1 VERARAGGGPSF
13 IEAKTYRFLGH
24 YVGDPALYMPK
35 EERELWAERDAT
47 LKLGRQLRA
56 WGYLSEDEDAKLA
69 ADVAKELEEAIE
81 FAKSSP
87 KPPPEDALTDAYGH
101 FDYRGNPLGDAGAS
115 ADRSPSI
122 GWPGREEPLLQQ
134 GAHELREISYR
145 DALREALREEMLRD
159 ERVFLMGEDIA
170 DPFGSAYKV
179 TLGLSPEFGTDRV
192 RQTPISELGFVGAG
206 VGAALTGMRP
216 VVELMY
222 IDFSTLPMD
231 QIANQ
236 AAKIRY
242 MSGGQAQVPLV
253 IRTQGGMGRSSAAH
267 HAQSLEAWFV
277 HIPGLLVAMPSTP
290 YDAKGLLKTA
300 IRLNDPVMFIE
311 HKLLYNTEGPVPDE
325 EYTIPFGVADVKR
338 EGTDCTVVATS
349 RTVLM
354 ALQAAEILAQEG
366 ISLEVIDPRTLF
378 PLDVD
383 TIVESVKKTS
393 RLVVAHESP
402 ERGGVAAEVIAQ
414 VADKGFGYID
424 APIQRVC
431 APSVPTPFARHLE
444 DFIIVNETHIAD
456 RVRRL
461 VRGEI

>member
-1 VERARAGGGPSF
+1 
-13 IEAKTYRFLGH
+13 
-24 YVGDPALYMPK
+24 M
-35 EERELWAERDAT
+35 AT
-47 LKLGRQLRA
+47 R
-56 WGYLSEDEDAKLA
+56 
-69 ADVAKELEEAIE
+69 VI
-81 FAKSSP
+81 
-87 KPPPEDALTDAYGH
+87 T
-101 FDYRGNPLGDAGAS
+101 
-115 ADRSPSI
+115 
-122 GWPGREEPLLQQ
+122 
-134 GAHELREISYR
+134 YR
-145 DALREALREEMLRD
+145 DALREALREEMRRD
-159 ERVFLMGEDIA
+159 ETVFLMGEDIA

-179 TLGLSPEFGTDRV
+179 TLGLSPEFGLERV

-222 IDFSTLPMD
+222 IDFSTLAMD
-231 QIANQ
+231 QIVNQ

-242 MSGGQAQVPLV
+242 MSGGQAKVPLV

-277 HIPGLLVAMPSTP
+277 HVPGLLVAMPSTP

-300 IRLNDPVMFIE
+300 IRLDDPVIFIE
-311 HKLLYNTEGPVPDE
+311 HKLLYNTEGPVPEE

-354 ALQAAEILAQEG
+354 ALKAAEILEEEG
-366 ISLEVIDPRTLF
+366 ISVEVVDPRTLF

-393 RLVVAHESP
+393 RLVVAHEAP
-402 ERGGVAAEVIAQ
+402 ERCGFGAEVVAQIAEK
-414 VADKGFGYID
+414 AFDYID

-431 APSVPTPFARHLE
+431 GPPVPAPFARHLE
-444 DFIIVNETHIAD
+444 QSIIVDEEKIAD

-461 VRGEI
+461 VRGEL